1 MNETS
6 NSNSIMSN
14 TVEKTVGGGPTRSTY
29 IFALCAALNSVSL
42 GYDIGVSTA
51 VGPLIKQYFNLEI
64 FGQEVFISILDFF
77 QIFGAIGSYL
87 LADKLGRKANFA
99 TAAILFLV
107 GIALQAAAF
116 DYWLLLVGRSLVG
129 IGAGIGFAIDPV
141 YIAEMSPSHNR
152 GFLVGFSEIGTNVGI
167 VLGFSASLV
176 FNGVDASI
184 RWRYMLLCGAIPP
197 IFMLLLIMFV
207 MPESPRWLMARGK
220 EEEARAVLGKVTS
233 SSEDCHRVLEDMR
246 YAVAYD
252 KEVHREGTVGSWSS
266 MLCSKSPAMRRA
278 LLVGVGAAIAQQAVG
293 VDAIQ
298 AYLNTVLEQAGIPDG
313 QLSNGIQLAIMF
325 LKLLC
330 TTLGT
335 FLSDRKG
342 RRPIYFISLVGT
354 IVGLTTVS
362 VGFFIAENASTPNP
376 ACVLVGIVLY
386 WIFFSLGM
394 GPLSWLIPSEV
405 FSTCIRGKAMSL
417 ATSVNRFIGFVY
429 GLTYVTVA
437 TAMGWGPFYLMIAVV
452 CVIVFAFMYFFL
464 PETNGKSLEEMNKH
478 FAEVTGDTTVL
489 DTEKKLRQRIQHG
502 TADDT
507 YAHGIVENDAS
518 TVVDGESSSSS
529 KKDGQQQRCGV

>member
-1 MNETS
+1 MFGLTE
-6 NSNSIMSN
+6 
-14 TVEKTVGGGPTRSTY
+14 EPFFY
-29 IFALCAALNSVSL
+29 ALHT
-42 GYDIGVSTA
+42 I
-51 VGPLIKQYFNLEI
+51 Q
-64 FGQEVFISILDFF
+64 
-77 QIFGAIGSYL
+77 
-87 LADKLGRKANFA
+87 
-99 TAAILFLV
+99 
-107 GIALQAAAF
+107 
-116 DYWLLLVGRSLVG
+116 
-129 IGAGIGFAIDPV
+129 
-141 YIAEMSPSHNR
+141 
-152 GFLVGFSEIGTNVGI
+152 GTNVGI
-167 VLGFSASLV
+167 VIGFSASLV
-176 FNGVDASI
+176 FHAVDASI
-184 RWRYMLLCGAIPP
+184 RWRYMLLCGAIFP
-197 IFMLLLIMFV
+197 IIMLLLVMFV

-220 EEEARAVLGKVTS
+220 EEEARAILEKVSS
-233 SSEDCHRVLEDMR
+233 SSEDCHRVLEDIR
-246 YAVAYD
+246 YEVAYD
-252 KEVHREGTVGSWSS
+252 KEVNKEGTIGSWSS
-266 MLCSKSPAMRRA
+266 LLCSKSPAMRRA
-278 LLVGVGAAIAQQAVG
+278 LLVGVGAGVSQQVAG

-298 AYLNTVLEQAGIPDG
+298 AYLNTVLAAAGIPEG
-313 QLSNGIQLAIMF
+313 QLSNGIQLGLMF
-325 LKLLC
+325 MKLLF
-330 TTLGT
+330 TMLGAY
-335 FLSDRKG
+335 LSDRKG
-342 RRPIYFISLVGT
+342 RRPMFFISTLGCM
-354 IVGLTTVS
+354 VGLATIS
-362 VGFFIAENASTPNP
+362 VGFFLAEDVSAPDP

-417 ATSVNRFIGFVY
+417 ATSINRFIGFVY